1 MLCITLL
8 SGAEIA
14 HVPLA
19 ELAHVKALKQHLHE
33 HHSLPPR
40 FRQRLLHEGNAL
52 DDSVTLDSLLP
63 EQRPPPCRQRLSK
76 SSTPMPTSDSSA
88 PEQCQG
94 CPADSQEP
102 PKTAEEV
109 PAAADPLP
117 AATSP
122 TTPSPSLGTACVS
135 VLGHDALDESAQTPP
150 DNAMAAQGRGRKR
163 VAEGSTHFD
172 REASVQVLLLPFC
185 EASDRERTEICNAAY
200 DGVLSKVEYF
210 LQLPMD
216 PDTTKLGGDTA
227 LMCACENCRI
237 DVAEL
242 LLEAAAQVD
251 FRNSL
256 EKTALM
262 IAAQE
267 YGCAPV
273 VQLLLASRAQVDLR
287 GGSFGRT
294 ALMCAAFNG
303 HSQAVKLLLDA
314 RAETNLRDTLGKT
327 ALSYA
332 NLFRDH
338 ATARLLEAGS

>member
-1 MLCITLL
+1 MLHITLL

-14 HVPLA
+14 HVPLV
-19 ELAHVKALKQHLHE
+19 ELADVKALKQQLHA
-33 HHSLPPR
+33 HHGLPPR
-40 FRQRLLHEGNAL
+40 FRQRLLYEGERL
-52 DDSVTLDSLLP
+52 DDSVKLDSLLP
-63 EQRPPPCRQRLSK
+63 EHCPPPCRQRLSK
-76 SSTPMPTSDSSA
+76 PVASH
-88 PEQCQG
+88 
-94 CPADSQEP
+94 EP

-109 PAAADPLP
+109 PAAAVPLP
-117 AATSP
+117 ALSCP
-122 TTPSPSLGTACVS
+122 TTPSPSLATSEACMS
-135 VLGHDALDESAQTPP
+135 VLGHDALDESGQTSP

-163 VAEGSTHFD
+163 LAQGNTHLD
-172 REASVQVLLLPFC
+172 KEASLQVLLLPFC
-185 EASDRERTEICNAAY
+185 EASDWATTEICNAAY
-200 DGVLSKVEYF
+200 DGDVSKVEYF

-227 LMCACENCRI
+227 LMCASENCRI

-251 FRNSL
+251 FRNNL

-287 GGSFGRT
+287 GGSFRRT

-314 RAETNLRDTLGKT
+314 RAETNLRDNLGKT

-332 NLFRDH
+332 NLFHDH
-338 ATARLLEAGS
+338 ATSRLLESGS